1 MAGLP
6 DLKQIAKSAMDKI
19 TGGYAASDEME
30 EEEVDISDDIQAL
43 ADVLHQDGP
52 DSPRAEKIIAKLE
65 EHGLSRAQAIKIAG
79 KAYGLDAGGE
89 SHSPAGELRVRV
101 MFDKKT
107 GQIKYPEG
115 TPRGE
120 RAKEKG
126 SPTRRMQPDK
136 KGDMIGTKTPR
147 ASIKG
152 RRSPTP
158 RTDIGR
164 TKGSPSPRP
173 TPPKQ
178 GKAAPPKQGK
188 G

>member
-43 ADVLHQDGP
+43 ADALHQDGP
-52 DSPRAEKIIAKLE
+52 DSPRVENIIAKLE
-65 EHGLSRAQAIKIAG
+65 EHGLKRAQAIKIAG

-89 SHSPAGELRVRV
+89 SHSPAGEVRVRI
-101 MFDKKT
+101 KYNIKT
-107 GQIKYPEG
+107 GKITYPEG

-120 RAKEKG
+120 QAKEKG
-126 SPTRRMQPDK
+126 SPTRRTQPNK
-136 KGDMIGTKTPR
+136 KGDMIGTPTSRQLPGKKGDMTGTVTPR
-147 ASIKG
+147 QQPGKKG
-152 RRSPTP
+152 
-158 RTDIGR
+158 DL
-164 TKGSPSPRP
+164 KGSPSPRP
-173 TPPKQ
+173 Q
-178 GKAAPPKQGK
+178 PPKQGK

>member
-43 ADVLHQDGP
+43 ADALHQDDP
-52 DSPRAEKIIAKLE
+52 DSPRVEKIIAKLE
-65 EHGLSRAQAIKIAG
+65 EHGLKRARAIKIAG

-89 SHSPAGELRVRV
+89 SHSPRGQVRVRV
-101 MFDKKT
+101 MYNRKT
-107 GQIKYPEG
+107 GQITYPEG

-120 RAKEKG
+120 QAKEKG
-126 SPTRRMQPDK
+126 RPTPRMEQDK
-136 KGDMIGTKTPR
+136 RGDMIGTPTQRQQPGK
-147 ASIKG
+147 KG
-152 RRSPTP
+152 NLRGTVTP
-158 RTDIGR
+158 RTDR
-164 TKGSPSPRP
+164 SREKGSPSPRP
-173 TPPKQ
+173 Q
-178 GKAAPPKQGK
+178 PPKQGK

>member
-43 ADVLHQDGP
+43 ADALHQDDP
-52 DSPRAEKIIAKLE
+52 DSPRVEKIIAKLE

-79 KAYGLDAGGE
+79 KAYGRDAGGV
-89 SHSPAGELRVRV
+89 SHSPAGETRVRV
-101 MFDKKT
+101 MYNRKT
-107 GQIKYPEG
+107 GQITYPKG

-120 RAKEKG
+120 QAEEKG
-126 SPTRRMQPDK
+126 SPTPRPRPGK
-136 KGDMIGTKTPR
+136 KGNMTGT
-147 ASIKG
+147 
-152 RRSPTP
+152 PTP
-158 RTDIGR
+158 RLQPGK
-164 TKGSPSPRP
+164 KGNLRGTPTPRGDRESPSPRP
-173 TPPKQ
+173 Q
-178 GKAAPPKQGK
+178 PPKQGK